1 MARVGRNSYGYAFPA
16 LIIAAL
22 LLFAL
27 FLAFGGASVHASSQ
41 VASAV
46 RGQATLAPSSG
57 SASATPIVVSFGTSY
72 PVYSSASA
80 QVPYSP
86 TAYSPVSSVAQ
97 YNQNNA
103 QLFLDCSPLNP
114 SGTTSNVL
122 FYSGYAPYVAGA
134 YCLNNIP
141 SLQTTLTLGT
151 EISWTGT
158 SPATA
163 VVQQMEAGSAANVVV
178 YNLAYSPMV
187 DNTLSNGFS
196 TNTYIFQPIP
206 SYAQNDIWTW
216 SAVFANF
223 GNANGKLPQSETWD
237 NNGQSL
243 SLQSGSCVYSYTY
256 SETTSLDS
264 VNNYNI
270 PFDIVTGPEG
280 SASSTQSFT
289 TPALPYLTYNFNAII
304 PNSGSQINP
313 GLNGLQYDIF
323 SPWNYYNSNSLNPI
337 TIDLPTGFFAGYNGK
352 LDQCEGPVSY
362 GSIFCL
368 ANGAP
373 SPLNLGNANQQSPLV
388 ATVGGCPDQIYQP
401 EPAGTPQQL
410 QLTVAQAEACIQQA
424 SSNIQTDFGLSGGQ
438 QLSQVQS
445 EILLAIAKASSN
457 LYPSSY
463 QPAGSNPPQVNQGQC
478 SVGALD
484 NFGSSPPSNYCTD
497 TSTGCSSSSIS
508 QPSTCAGYYRG
519 LLGIGSWGTGSSIV
533 DYTAYNPV
541 SVFENVGYDM
551 EINPSILDS
560 ICAYNPQS
568 CVPSSSSNIGAY
580 CQYMPSGYTGPYCPA
595 GVAGTANS
603 CPDQIYQIGDLS
615 SQLTVQQATAC
626 ASEAGFSGISL
637 EVAVA
642 ITEAESGLHPG
653 EYAPNGNPPPPDG
666 QDVYDSSGNWDR
678 GIAQINSQYH
688 NDVPDSCTYN
698 PTCAYQQLYTIS
710 NEGTDFLPWCTYD
723 PNCNPASTSVGD
735 YCQYMPI
742 TYSGPYCPQG
752 GGHSVSGEPVSGPP
766 SAPPTPVITTPL
778 SVAALPDDYVFVLSG
793 GGSEGYILNALRL
806 NSYGNAVSPG
816 DPTTAISQAGIDCN
830 VPSAQQG
837 GNPCASQENQWNSE
851 WNMYWNSIA
860 NYQNSFIYDAAP
872 PVYFNQVLPGF
883 TPYNISADYNGNVFV
898 IGQTDGNPELVR
910 VNNILGSG
918 VHITSNAIST
928 TGSSAEVP
936 SSIASTLQE
945 IAVSPTGQQVYLA
958 SPESGSI
965 YVFDGNSLSLE
976 DTINLAYTSGPGAQ
990 LPSSAQGGAA
1000 LQGLQA
1006 TLSIPAYLENNGLY
1020 GVSMPWVE
1028 STVANQNDVFDQE
1041 SFHHPLGI
1049 QDINGYLYVLD
1060 NWHGVVGANPG
1071 IRIASNGGLFFN
1083 MLMLRVFNSSGSNL
1097 PMSPSFVSDLYQ
1109 QETCQASSSINNYQ
1123 CISATAGQPPAS
1135 VCQPSDECQP
1145 QLGLC
1150 STGGLV
1156 SYSCVGDNT
1165 GSKAYYSLAAPGFF
1179 TSNTYPP
1186 YGWVLSANVMPWQHG
1201 IFASEAPSVSFCA
1214 EGCTYGPQYTS
1225 FGGYSPIGPSILAE
1239 NCPIFNLFCYSPQ
1252 VGGVGF
1258 SVNYNYTADFIFP
1271 KSGQANTYGE
1281 LLFADTGVEN
1291 YTKLFNGTTYY
1302 SCYVDQNL
1310 GVLPSG
1316 FSGPQLAPP
1325 CHYSSEIAKTVDSL
1339 SPPIYTAYDPFAYM
1353 ESAGS
1358 SEFFNY
1364 QDLFGSAF
1372 TGASGAPQSVA
1383 SSTYNTLCIQ
1393 ELQNGNVPS
1402 ACLPQGSQPL
1412 PQVGSIDVT
1421 GALGSAGSATLS
1433 PQTNTGASPVE
1444 LNSQISGYLMVPYY
1458 YTYTL
1463 SQNWNFGAGSWVGA
1477 CSPNSTCVCQE
1488 YNKPSTQT
1496 TTKVF
1501 TYALIDALSNE
1512 LSANVEGGDT
1522 YLQYLGSSGNYYVPN
1537 LTDIG
1542 SYISPQIMLNVQN
1555 NRALGS
1561 VYVND
1566 TLSPYTNKQAV
1577 INATDQLQYQ
1587 VVDNKIGGLSYETI
1601 ESLPYGPYN
1610 GVEYS
1615 LLSNPTAANA
1625 NTGFSYQQKL
1635 NINSGSPVVVTLF
1648 QWYKDIVYN
1657 SPLNL
1662 FINSS
1667 SYKYGPGDEFTANLM
1682 GYQRL
1687 VYVFRDRF
1695 NNLIYAPLSVD
1706 IANITSVNLNVTPVV
1721 DINNANSTTLYING
1735 TAGYYEP
1742 LGNFIP
1748 LKGGQ
1753 IYLYYDADINY
1764 VRYNVK
1770 DGQANTANALLCAF
1784 GGSNQEYSSMVP
1796 SDCQPS
1802 DPIYTGLQDN
1812 SGTTTY
1818 SPSYNSLGV
1827 CGAPPNSLLTAPNLD
1842 CNIYGNDGN
1851 RQIPSSCSSVVM
1863 PDGSVESRYC
1873 SPIYGNGTGTCT
1885 SQLGLIGTATTN
1897 AMGFFSYNTVACGI
1911 GGVTVLA
1918 KYYGYPGPEPI
1929 QARQSFLAS
1938 SADPASEEYTAFN
1951 VLNYYWLPNQTQES
1965 VQIGLAELGIG
1976 NVGAVGLAAAILL
1989 IGGIIV
1995 LTIYLNR
2002 RSKA

>member
-1 MARVGRNSYGYAFPA
+1 MARVERNSYGYAIPA
-16 LIIAAL
+16 FMTAAM

-27 FLAFGGASVHASSQ
+27 FLVFGGLSVHASSQ
-41 VASAV
+41 ASSPV
-46 RGQATLAPSSG
+46 HGQVTLAPSSG
-57 SASATPIVVSFGTSY
+57 SVSAPPIVVSFQTSY
-72 PVYSSASA
+72 PVYPSTSA
-80 QVPYSP
+80 PELYGP
-86 TAYSPVSSVAQ
+86 TANSPVSSVAQ

-134 YCLNNIP
+134 YCLNTMS

-151 EISWTGT
+151 EISWTST

-163 VVQQMEAGSAANVVV
+163 VVQSMEAGNAANVVV

-206 SYAQNDIWTW
+206 SYAQNDIWAW

-223 GNANGKLPQSETWD
+223 GNAAIQLPESETWSSGSS
-237 NNGQSL
+237 GQQL
-243 SLQSGSCVYSYTY
+243 SLQSGSCVYNYGY
-256 SETTSLDS
+256 SETTTLNS
-264 VNNYNI
+264 VDNYNM
-270 PFDIVTGPEG
+270 PFSVVTGPEG
-280 SASSTQSFT
+280 STSSTSSFT
-289 TPALPYLTYNFNAII
+289 TPVLPYFTYGFNAII

-313 GLNGLQYDIF
+313 SLNGLQYDTL
-323 SPWNYYNSNSLNPI
+323 SPWNYYNSNGIDPI

-352 LDQCEGPVSY
+352 FDQCEGPVTY
-362 GSIFCL
+362 GFIFCL
-368 ANGAP
+368 ANGVP
-373 SPLNLGNANQQSPLV
+373 SMLNFGNANQQSPL
-388 ATVGGCPDQIYQP
+388 AAAVGGCTFDQIYQP

-445 EILLAIAKASSN
+445 EILLAIAEASSN

-463 QPAGSNPPQVNQGQC
+463 QPTGSNPPQVNQGQC
-478 SVGALD
+478 SVGSLND
-484 NFGSSPPSNYCTD
+484 FGSSPPSNYCTD
-497 TSTGCSSSSIS
+497 TSTGCSSSSVS

-519 LLGIGSWGTGSSIV
+519 ILGLSSWGTGSSIV

-541 SVFENVGYDM
+541 SVFETVGYDM
-551 EINPSILDS
+551 ETNPNAPNS

-603 CPDQIYQIGDLS
+603 CPDQMYQIGDLS
-615 SQLTVQQATAC
+615 PQLTVQQATTC

-637 EVAVA
+637 EIAVA

-666 QDVYDSSGNWDR
+666 YDVYDSSGNWDR

-688 NDVPDSCTYN
+688 NDIADSCAYN

-710 NEGTDFLPWCTYD
+710 SEGTDFLPWCTYD
-723 PNCNPASTSVGD
+723 PNCDPASSGVGL

-742 TYSGPYCPQG
+742 TYSGPYCPRG
-752 GGHSVSGEPVSGPP
+752 GGQSVSGEPVSGPP
-766 SAPPTPVITTPL
+766 STPPTAVITTPL
-778 SVAALPDDYVFVLSG
+778 SVSALPNDYVFVLSG
-793 GGSEGYILNALRL
+793 GSSGDYMLNALRL
-806 NSYGNAVSPG
+806 IPYGSAVYPE

-830 VPSAQQG
+830 VPLAQQG

-851 WNMYWNSIA
+851 WNTYWNTVA
-860 NYQNSFIYDAAP
+860 NYQNSFVYDAAP
-872 PVYFNQVLPGF
+872 SAYLGQFLPGF
-883 TPYNISADYNGNVFV
+883 TPYNISADYNGNVFI
-898 IGQTDGNPELVR
+898 IGQVDANPELVR
-910 VNNILGSG
+910 VNNILSG
-918 VHITSNAIST
+918 DVHVTSNAIST

-965 YVFDGNSLSLE
+965 YVFNGNSLALE
-976 DTINLAYTSGPGAQ
+976 DTINLAYTSGPGVS
-990 LPSSAQGGAA
+990 LPSSASGGAA
-1000 LQGLQA
+1000 TQGLQA
-1006 TLSIPAYLENNGLY
+1006 TLSIPAYLEDNGLY
-1020 GVSMPWVE
+1020 GVSMPWVK

-1049 QDINGYLYVLD
+1049 QDVNGYLYVLD
-1060 NWHGVVGANPG
+1060 NWHGVVGANFVQKFL
-1071 IRIASNGGLFFN
+1071 NKGLLFN
-1083 MLMLRVFNSSGSNL
+1083 MLVLRVFNSSGSNL
-1097 PMSPSFVSDLYQ
+1097 PLSPSFVPDLYQ
-1109 QETCQASSSINNYQ
+1109 QRTCQASSNINNYQ
-1123 CISATAGQPPAS
+1123 CISPTAGQPPAS
-1135 VCQPSDECQP
+1135 DCQPSDKCTLQENAC
-1145 QLGLC
+1145 GAE
-1150 STGGLV
+1150 GYV
-1156 SYSCVGDNT
+1156 SYSCVGDST
-1165 GSKAYYSLAAPGFF
+1165 GSQTYYNLATPGFF

-1186 YGWVLSANVMPWQHG
+1186 YGWILSANVMS
-1201 IFASEAPSVSFCA
+1201 SEAPPVSFCA

-1225 FGGYSPIGPSILAE
+1225 FGGYAPIGPSILAKT
-1239 NCPIFNLFCYSPQ
+1239 CPFFNLIKLHCSPPG

-1281 LLFADTGVEN
+1281 LLFADAGIEN
-1291 YTKLFNGTTYY
+1291 YTNLFNGTTYY
-1302 SCYVDQNL
+1302 TCYVDQNL
-1310 GVLPSG
+1310 GVLPPG

-1358 SEFFNY
+1358 SELFNY
-1364 QDLFGSAF
+1364 QDLFGSTF
-1372 TGASGAPQSVA
+1372 TGGSGTPQSAA

-1393 ELQNGNVPS
+1393 QLQDGNVPS
-1402 ACLPQGSQPL
+1402 ACLPKGSQPL
-1412 PQVGSIDVT
+1412 PQIGSIDVA
-1421 GALGSAGSATLS
+1421 GALGSAGTATLS
-1433 PQTNTGASPVE
+1433 PQANAGASPVE
-1444 LNSQISGYLMVPYY
+1444 LNSQITGYLMVPYD

-1463 SQNWNFGAGSWVGA
+1463 SQNWDFEAGSWIGA
-1477 CSPNSTCVCQE
+1477 CSPNSTCVCPP

-1501 TYALIDALSNE
+1501 TYALIDAKSNE

-1522 YLQYLGSSGNYYVPN
+1522 YLQYQGSSGNYYVPN

-1555 NRALGS
+1555 DRVFGS

-1587 VVDNKIGGLSYETI
+1587 IVDNKIGGLSYETI
-1601 ESLPYGPYN
+1601 DSLPYGPYN

-1615 LLSNPTAANA
+1615 LLSNPTDANA
-1625 NTGFSYQQKL
+1625 HTGFSYQQTL
-1635 NINSGSPVVVTLF
+1635 NINSGNPVVVTLF
-1648 QWYKDIVYN
+1648 QWYKDIIYN

-1667 SYKYGPGDEFTANLM
+1667 SYKYGPGSEFTANLM

-1687 VYVFRDRF
+1687 IYVFRDRF

-1706 IANITSVNLNVTPVV
+1706 IANITSVSLNVTPVV

-1748 LKGGQ
+1748 LSGGQ
-1753 IYLYYDADINY
+1753 VYLYYDADINY
-1764 VRYNVK
+1764 VGYNVK

-1784 GGSNQEYSSMVP
+1784 GGSNPEYSSMVP

-1802 DPIYTGLQDN
+1802 NPIYTGLQDN
-1812 SGTTTY
+1812 SGTITY
-1818 SPSYNSLGV
+1818 SPSYNSLGA

-1851 RQIPSSCSSVVM
+1851 RQISNSCSSVVM

-1873 SPIYGNGTGTCT
+1873 SPIYSNGTGTCT
-1885 SQLGLIGTATTN
+1885 SQLGLVGTATTN

-1911 GGVTVLA
+1911 GGATILA
-1918 KYYGYPGPEPI
+1918 KYYGYPGPEPV

-1938 SADPASEEYTAFN
+1938 SADPASEEYTTFN
-1951 VLNYYWLPNQTQES
+1951 VLDYYWLPNQTQES
-1965 VQIGLAELGIG
+1965 IQIGLAELGIG
-1976 NVGAVGLAAAILL
+1976 NVGAVGLVAAILM
-1989 IGGIIV
+1989 IGGIV
-1995 LTIYLNR
+1995 VFTIYLNR